1 MNVKK
6 LLYTLAFTMIL
17 SSMSATMFNIVL
29 PKMGEEFGLSYSQ
42 VSWVSAIYLLVYAI
56 GSVVYGKLADLIKL
70 KNLMTF
76 GLVLFALG
84 SLIGLISQD
93 YWMVIIARVL
103 QASGAA
109 VIPASAMI
117 VPARYIPAERRGWAL
132 GITAS
137 GLAIGNALGPIV
149 SALLVSFAHW
159 RWLFFLPLLLVF
171 TLPLYRKYL
180 GDEQGNGGKLDWIGG
195 GLLAGTVASFMLAIT
210 FSDWRAALL
219 AAVFLLLFLFR
230 ISKADTPFV
239 NPALFR
245 NSRFSLSLTIAFVV
259 MAISYSLPFLTPQ
272 LLADVHRLSPSLI
285 GFAMVPGAAVA
296 AILGRKAGRL
306 ADSRGNNAL
315 FSLAGGLLV
324 TYFLLLSFFA
334 GLPPMLVALFLVFGN
349 VGQIFM
355 QIAVS
360 NTIAGT
366 LPKEQMGIGMG
377 LFSMVNFISG
387 AVATGVYGKAIDQGA
402 TFRLNPFYD
411 YADSFVYSNL
421 YTLLAVVVLGV
432 WTIYWICFR
441 SRAPISPNTKNVKKQ
456 AAS

>member
-6 LLYTLAFTMIL
+6 LLYILAFTLIL

-56 GSVVYGKLADLIKL
+56 ASVVYGKLADLIKL

-76 GLVLFALG
+76 GLVLFAIG

-132 GITAS
+132 GITSS

-180 GDEQGNGGKLDWIGG
+180 GDEQGDGGKLDWIGE
-195 GLLAGTVASFMLAIT
+195 VC
-210 FSDWRAALL
+210 WREL
-219 AAVFLLLFLFR
+219 
-230 ISKADTPFV
+230 
-239 NPALFR
+239 
-245 NSRFSLSLTIAFVV
+245 
-259 MAISYSLPFLTPQ
+259 
-272 LLADVHRLSPSLI
+272 
-285 GFAMVPGAAVA
+285 
-296 AILGRKAGRL
+296 
-306 ADSRGNNAL
+306 
-315 FSLAGGLLV
+315 
-324 TYFLLLSFFA
+324 
-334 GLPPMLVALFLVFGN
+334 
-349 VGQIFM
+349 
-355 QIAVS
+355 
-360 NTIAGT
+360 
-366 LPKEQMGIGMG
+366 
-377 LFSMVNFISG
+377 
-387 AVATGVYGKAIDQGA
+387 
-402 TFRLNPFYD
+402 
-411 YADSFVYSNL
+411 
-421 YTLLAVVVLGV
+421 
-432 WTIYWICFR
+432 
-441 SRAPISPNTKNVKKQ
+441 
-456 AAS
+456 

>member
-6 LLYTLAFTMIL
+6 LLYILAFTLIL

-76 GLVLFALG
+76 GLVLFSIG

-180 GDEQGNGGKLDWIGG
+180 GDEQGDGGKLDWIGG
-195 GLLAGTVASFMLAIT
+195 GLLAGTVASLMLAIT
-210 FSDWRAALL
+210 FSDWRAAVL

-272 LLADVHRLSPSLI
+272 LLADVHRLSPNLI

-334 GLPPMLVALFLVFGN
+334 GLPPVLVALFLVFGN

-411 YADSFVYSNL
+411 YADSYVYSNL
-421 YTLLAVVVLGV
+421 YTLLAFVVLGV
-432 WTIYWICFR
+432 WTIYWLCFR
-441 SRAPISPNTKNVKKQ
+441 SGAPISPSAKNVKKQ